1 MVPQPC
7 HNHTI
12 LKSIVLRSASHY
24 PIASHTH
31 KTSFVGCTQR
41 KREKKSVCVATKLD
55 PKEKEQHQHNVIM
68 LDALCITVSC
78 VKAGSRVLVSIYLIL
93 IK

>member
-1 MVPQPC
+1 M
-7 HNHTI
+7 HTE
-12 LKSIVLRSASHY
+12 K
-24 PIASHTH
+24 
-31 KTSFVGCTQR
+31 
-41 KREKKSVCVATKLD
+41 KREKSVCVATKLD
-55 PKEKEQHQHNVIM
+55 PKEKEQHQHNVII